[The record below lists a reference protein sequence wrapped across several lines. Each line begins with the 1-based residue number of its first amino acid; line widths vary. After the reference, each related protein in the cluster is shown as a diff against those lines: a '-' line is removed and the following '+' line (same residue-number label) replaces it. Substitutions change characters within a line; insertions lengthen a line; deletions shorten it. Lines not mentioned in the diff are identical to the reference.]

1 MINITACLINLLAA
15 ECRSRD
21 IFYFFLIILF
31 LAHFGFGD
39 LFNVLILG
47 GIDF

>member
-1 MINITACLINLLAA
+1 MINVTACLIKLLAA

-21 IFYFFLIILF
+21 SFYFFIIFF
-31 LAHFGFGD
+31 LTHFGFGD
-39 LFNVLILG
+39 LFNELILG